1 MDFRSCPSCKASVLE
16 DDVDECPFCG
26 ASMSGKPSPATAG
39 KPAAPAKPG
48 AKPAAGAPQKSSS
61 ASVPTA
67 GARPTAPGAGRP
79 GAKPPAGSGN
89 AAGSGNKGKADSDDP
104 FDVDTSA
111 MRRAIK
117 LAPKPVKGRTLEV
130 VCPMCET
137 PGYLLPTDAG
147 KDVQC
152 CNPSC
157 MVPVFKTKKPKV
169 EEAPKAESKGNKTL
183 ILAGIGAAVLI
194 GGVAVWLVTS
204 GPEDPGLVVTPIAP
218 VVEEKDKTDLVP
230 SNQIHVQTEK
240 PLLTLAE
247 VKKQSLDS
255 IVDRARQ
262 RDKNR
267 QIEYGVQQAAISFA
281 ISGDLKRA
289 QEQIKRLQQ
298 ANQGIAYLQILPL
311 TEVGWLQLR
320 TGKKAEAAATAKEAL
335 ALTKSLPKSVRKS
348 HDSAMALAALL
359 VATEQVDDAQSVID
373 QGHDDTIRGSLS
385 LFWRMAVHGRTF
397 DVDLES
403 QLPWHVGVAEPM
415 RMGVVEELVVRK
427 FADQALAFAGV
438 TKDSA
443 SQAACRAAWAGRL
456 VLTQSAAAAVPTV
469 TAAIEAG
476 KFDAATQTQVW
487 SAVAG
492 AAHVLKD
499 SATAKASLEK
509 AVAAMGSVEAPTS
522 MKTPGRKEI
531 YDSDGK
537 PNLGLPD
544 SAPSRSAAQAASSVA
559 IVQLHL
565 GQKDAALEMVRKG
578 LDFYRGMTPG
588 PVATKNLVDEC
599 HKQENLVRADL
610 AKVLGIP
617 NTTDR
622 VRIAFN
628 RYRQQCGRLNDLATK
643 RLDLQVVLLRYF
655 AEAGLLEQVWTIA
668 QERGAV
674 SDVSLQEPYLTTQL
688 PGFLLALSEAAGQST
703 LSANLKAAF
712 PGNGLVPDN
721 LDLIYATTAAQIAAG
736 QLVPASNILERAF
749 RSNVSKRF
757 PDHLDAIALRMGG
770 RVQKVHSAADSI
782 AFIQR
787 LFDQLIQEDLF
798 LLLAGDAANRDKA
811 GELWRLTLGSRD
823 LDALEFVALYRGF
836 VEGGVTP
843 TAQTTAVETTT
854 K

>member
-1 MDFRSCPSCKASVLE
+1 
-16 DDVDECPFCG
+16 
-26 ASMSGKPSPATAG
+26 MSGKPSSAAVKKPATPATPT
-39 KPAAPAKPG
+39 KPVAKPG
-48 AKPAAGAPQKSSS
+48 AGAPQKSSS
-61 ASVPTA
+61 PSVPT
-67 GARPTAPGAGRP
+67 GARPAAPGAGRP
-79 GAKPPAGSGN
+79 GAKP
-89 AAGSGNKGKADSDDP
+89 AAGPGSKDKADSDDP

-137 PGYLLPTDAG
+137 PGYMLPTDAG

-157 MVPVFKTKKPKV
+157 MVPVFKTRKPKV
-169 EEAPKAESKGNKTL
+169 EEAPKVESKGNKTL
-183 ILAGIGAAVLI
+183 LLAGVGAAVLI

-204 GPEDPGLVVTPIAP
+204 GGEDPSLVVKPMTPA
-218 VVEEKDKTDLVP
+218 VDEKDKADLVP
-230 SNQIHVQTEK
+230 SNQIKVQTEK

-247 VKKQSLDS
+247 VQKQSLVS

-281 ISGDLKRA
+281 IAGDLKRA

-298 ANQGIAYLQILPL
+298 SNQGIAYLQIQPL

-335 ALTKSLPKSVRKS
+335 AFTKNLPKSVRRS
-348 HDSAMALAALL
+348 HDYALALASLL
-359 VATEQVDDAQSVID
+359 VATDQTENANNLIEQQQDA
-373 QGHDDTIRGSLS
+373 TIRGTLS
-385 LFWRMAVHGRTF
+385 LFWRMAVYGLTF

-403 QLPWHVGVAEPM
+403 RFPWHVGVAEPM

-427 FADQALAFAGV
+427 LSDQALAFAGA

-456 VLTQSAAAAVPTV
+456 VLTQSAAAIPKV

-476 KFDAATQTQVW
+476 KFDAATQVQVW
-487 SAVAG
+487 AAVAD

-499 SATAKASLEK
+499 SATATASLEK
-509 AVAAMGSVEAPTS
+509 AVAAMATVEAPTTVN
-522 MKTPGRKEI
+522 TPGRKEI

-537 PNLGLPD
+537 PNQGLPD
-544 SAPSRSAAQAASSVA
+544 SAPSRSAAQAASSLA

-565 GQKDAALEMVRKG
+565 GQNDAALAMIQKG

-588 PVATKNLVDEC
+588 PVVTRNLVDEC
-599 HKQENLVRADL
+599 QKQESLVRADL

-617 NTTDR
+617 NSDDR

-628 RYRQQCGRLNDLATK
+628 RYRQQCGRLNDLAVK
-643 RLDLQVVLLRYF
+643 RLDLQVTLLRYF
-655 AEAGLLEQVWTIA
+655 AEAGLLEQVWAIA
-668 QERGAV
+668 QERGSV
-674 SDVSLQEPYLTTQL
+674 SDVALQEPYLTTQL
-688 PGFLLALSEAAGQST
+688 PGLLLALSEATGQST

-712 PGNGLVPDN
+712 PEKGLVPEN
-721 LDLIYATTAAQIAAG
+721 VDLIYATTAAQISAG
-736 QLVPASNILERAF
+736 QLVQASNILERAF

-770 RVQKVHSAADSI
+770 RVQAAHSTKDSI

-811 GELWRLTLGSRD
+811 GELWRLTLDSRE

-836 VEGGVTP
+836 VGGGVTP
-843 TAQTTAVETTT
+843 PAQTTAVETTT